1 MMKKTHIAVIGA
13 LLGALMLSPAVQ
25 AQTQPGQFGGSS
37 GTVNVPPPPSLP
49 VQGKRSG
56 QCLQFAAMIA
66 ANFNDMRLNFHTTEP
81 AQVEHNKWQIRFL
94 TDLYIE
100 SGCNT
105 GMVLEQITQGL
116 QR

>member
-1 MMKKTHIAVIGA
+1 MKKTHIAAVCA
-13 LLGALMLSPAVQ
+13 LVGALMLSPAAQ
-25 AQTQPGQFGGSS
+25 AQTQPGQFSGST
-37 GTVNVPPPPSLP
+37 GAVNVPPPPSLP
-49 VQGKRSG
+49 VQAKRGS

-81 AQVEHNKWQIRFL
+81 AQVEHNKWQIGFL

-100 SGCNT
+100 SGCST
-105 GMVLEQITQGL
+105 AMVLDQITQGL